1 MSQETIV
8 PPAPDAQQAAPL
20 DPQPLPSFQHRSSL
34 VTLVTLANA
43 AEVVGRV
50 AARLQGGDAR
60 RQQEEG
66 EAPNLMFTLAAS
78 TFQKKINKQLKG

>member
-1 MSQETIV
+1 MSQETMV
-8 PPAPDAQQAAPL
+8 PPAPATTPEAPQT
-20 DPQPLPSFQHRSSL
+20 PQPLPSFQHRSSL

-78 TFQKKINKQLKG
+78 TFQKKINSQLKG